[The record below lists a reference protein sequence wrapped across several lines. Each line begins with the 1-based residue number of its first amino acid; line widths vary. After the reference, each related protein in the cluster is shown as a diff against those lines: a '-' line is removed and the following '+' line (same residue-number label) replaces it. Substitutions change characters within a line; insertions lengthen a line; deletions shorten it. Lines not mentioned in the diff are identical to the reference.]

1 MGGAPK
7 SAILWIA
14 ISMRPRGRLSAR
26 HMRLS
31 NSGKRMLT
39 CGDLADRRAALSPIS
54 APPTILAPLPTPSIL
69 ALEARLG
76 RSDRR
81 RLAWALRSSASS
93 WQGLLVDP
101 GGAPAP
107 PEYRASEA

>member
-39 CGDLADRRAALSPIS
+39 CGDLADRRAALS
-54 APPTILAPLPTPSIL
+54 ILAPFPTPSIL